1 MFALIET
8 SGTQFRVSEGDEI
21 VVDRVAANVGDDISL
36 ESVLLVGGDETKIGA
51 PYVDGAAVKAVVVD
65 HHLGDK
71 VDIYKY
77 RARQRYRKSMG
88 YRARLSTIRISSIEA

>member
-36 ESVLLVGGDETKIGA
+36 ESVLLVGGKDTKIGA
-51 PYVDGAAVKAVVVD
+51 PYVDGATVKAVVVY

-77 RARQRYRKSMG
+77 RARQRYRKSIG